1 MKKSEAISKT
11 GKIGKEV
18 VKVGA
23 NIVRKTNKAIIL
35 ESFYS
40 IFIFFL
46 EFILKNLVRIICI
59 IRKNYT
65 QVFVT
70 IPGFIKMLN
79 KIHYA

>member
-46 EFILKNLVRIICI
+46 EFILKNLVRIIHI

-70 IPGFIKMLN
+70 IPGYIKMLN
-79 KIHYA
+79 KIPYA

>member
-40 IFIFFL
+40 IFIFFW
-46 EFILKNLVRIICI
+46 NL
-59 IRKNYT
+59 
-65 QVFVT
+65 F
-70 IPGFIKMLN
+70 
-79 KIHYA
+79 